1 MYGKPYIHIMD
12 YDKQHLRAW
21 LLERPLI
28 KIEALE
34 EQSGCPQATIRHFLK
49 ERRNI
54 SANHLESVEKILSLY
69 GFIPLGNE

>member
-1 MYGKPYIHIMD
+1 MD
-12 YDKQHLRAW
+12 YQKQHLRDW

-34 EQSGCPQATIRHFLK
+34 LKAGCPQATIRHFLK

-54 SANHLESVEKILSLY
+54 SANHLETISKVLSIY
-69 GFIPLGNE
+69 GFISLGDE